1 MERVRM
7 LAVGFIVLAWAS
19 SSTAWAQDWP
29 QWRGAHRDGRVAG
42 FDAPDTWPDS
52 LTKKWSV
59 TVGDGVATP
68 ALAGDKLYAFS
79 RQEGNEVLRC
89 LDAATGEQIWQ
100 DQYPVEEIRGP
111 ASSFDGPRSSPAVS
125 EGKVV
130 TLGAQGVLSCYDA
143 ESGKLQWRRDDYEGS
158 VPRFYTSSSPI
169 IIDGLCIAQLG
180 SEDDGAV
187 VVYELASGDQ
197 KWRRAGEG
205 TAYGSPVLLTLDG
218 VSALVMPTGDSM
230 VALSAENG
238 DILWTIPYQQGR
250 YNAAT
255 PIVEDQM
262 LIYAGPT
269 RGMTALKMEAKG
281 DRLAATEVWTSAED
295 SLQFNTPVL
304 KDGLLFG
311 ISNLNSLFCLDA
323 RTGET
328 HWSAPLGTDTAQ
340 TRRPEGGDRPS
351 EAREGGRRPDS
362 REGEGSG
369 QQPRAGERPNQGPS
383 GSGRFDQDRPG
394 QGRPAFG
401 GRRGRGGPGGGGYG
415 SVVDAGS
422 VLFALTPA
430 GTLIVFKPSAEEFEQ
445 LASYKVAEGG
455 TYAYPVIS
463 GDRIYIK
470 DRDALTLWSVK

>member
-1 MERVRM
+1 M
-7 LAVGFIVLAWAS
+7 
-19 SSTAWAQDWP
+19 
-29 QWRGAHRDGRVAG
+29 
-42 FDAPDTWPDS
+42 
-52 LTKKWSV
+52 
-59 TVGDGVATP
+59 GDGVATP
-68 ALAGDKLYAFS
+68 ALSGDKLYVFS
-79 RQEGNEVLRC
+79 RREGNEVLRC

-100 DQYPVEEIRGP
+100 EEYPAEEIRGP
-111 ASSFDGPRSSPAVS
+111 ASGFAGPRSSPAVS

-143 ESGKLQWRRDDYEGS
+143 KSGKLQWRHDDYAGS

-187 VVYELASGDQ
+187 VAYELASGDQ
-197 KWRRAGEG
+197 KWRRAEAG

-218 VSALVMPTGDSM
+218 VNALVMPTGDSM
-230 VALSAENG
+230 VAVRAENG
-238 DILWTIPYQQGR
+238 DVLWTIPYQQGR

-255 PIVEDQM
+255 PIVEGEM

-281 DRLAATEVWTSAED
+281 DQLAATEVWTSAED

-311 ISNLNSLFCLDA
+311 ISNLNSIFCLDA

-328 HWSAPLGTDTAQ
+328 HWSAPLGTDTER
-340 TRRPEGGDRPS
+340 TRRPEGDRPS
-351 EAREGGRRPDS
+351 ETREGGRSPEP
-362 REGEGSG
+362 REGERGG
-369 QQPRAGERPNQGPS
+369 QQPRTGDRADQGRS
-383 GSGRFDQDRPG
+383 SSGRFDQDRRG
-394 QGRPAFG
+394 EGRPAFG
-401 GRRGRGGPGGGGYG
+401 GRRGRGGSGGGGYG

-422 VLFALTPA
+422 VLFALTPV

-445 LASYKVAEGG
+445 LASYKVAEGS